1 MCFQQPKNDFKQT
14 TIEVHFFWEDHK
26 NMTKSPNIFF
36 DTTTEWFQIKFGN
49 FVNWILVV
57 FSEYMNFKIKYSKE
71 KVITFHLQVDS
82 WSIGFAVV
90 FDGFDGF

>member
-1 MCFQQPKNDFKQT
+1 M
-14 TIEVHFFWEDHK
+14 
-26 NMTKSPNIFF
+26 
-36 DTTTEWFQIKFGN
+36 
-49 FVNWILVV
+49 V

-71 KVITFHLQVDS
+71 KVITFHLQLDS